1 MISAMSVCKII
12 KMLGRWRSVIM
23 FFIHLAKTTQ
33 STPDIWP
40 VISESEG
47 LPNGVFTTFST
58 GFLRASNL

>member
-1 MISAMSVCKII
+1 
-12 KMLGRWRSVIM
+12 M